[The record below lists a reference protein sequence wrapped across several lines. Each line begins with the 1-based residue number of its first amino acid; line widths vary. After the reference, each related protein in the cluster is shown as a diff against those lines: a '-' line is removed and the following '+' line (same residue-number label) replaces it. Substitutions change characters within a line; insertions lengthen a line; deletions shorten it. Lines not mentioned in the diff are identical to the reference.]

1 VVRELTLKLL
11 AWIFL
16 LSLVLW
22 LIRVTWVLEV
32 LHQRMRRVELT
43 LRGNEAE
50 DSALEKRRRR

>member
-1 VVRELTLKLL
+1 VKLV
-11 AWIFL
+11 AWILL

-43 LRGNEAE
+43 LRADEAE